1 MIAEKKNILVVDD
14 EEITVSLLAMFF
26 QKYPCG
32 VSRAA
37 NGEEAIKLL
46 EKTVFDLVITD
57 LQMGETNGLEVI
69 RRTKKLS
76 PSTLVF
82 LMTACTKVEYAIAAF
97 LNGADDFLLKPFP
110 MTTLLARLRL
120 KGFVLEQ
127 PPRDAPT
134 TRTTSRMKD
143 CQKNLQSV
151 RDVLYT

>member
-1 MIAEKKNILVVDD
+1 MTAEKKNILVVDD
-14 EEITVSLLAMFF
+14 EEIMVSLLAMFF
-26 QKYPCG
+26 QKYPCC

-46 EKTVFDLVITD
+46 ENTVFDLVMTD

-76 PSTLVF
+76 PATLVF

-127 PPRDAPT
+127 PPRDAASPGY
-134 TRTTSRMKD
+134 TSRAKKRQED
-143 CQKNLQSV
+143 LQSV